1 MNEIILGDAYKLIKD
16 IPDKSVDLIVT
27 DPPYE
32 IEGIHPSG
40 IIKGR
45 YGNSHAKKIKDTDLD
60 KSIDFAILDDFV
72 RVMRKINIYIFCNKE
87 QIIQYLDFFVKK
99 HHCNWEILIWVKENP
114 APFCGTHYLKD
125 KEYCLYFWEQG
136 ADGYIPYDRAKTY
149 FISKTNKADKDDYD
163 HPTIKP
169 IELIKTLIMNSTDK
183 NKRGGVEK
191 NRPIV
196 FDPFVGS
203 GTTCVAAKELGCNY
217 IGFEINENYYK
228 IAVDRL
234 NGVNQKGQIDLFS
247 CQQLDLFNEGD

>member
-1 MNEIILGDAYKLIKD
+1 MTEKWGIDMVNKIILGDAYKLIKEL
-16 IPDKSVDLIVT
+16 PDKSVDLIIT

-87 QIIQYLDFFVKK
+87 QIIQYLDYFVKK

-136 ADGYIPYDRAKTY
+136 ADVYIPYDRAKTY
-149 FISKTNKADKDDYD
+149 FISKTNIADKEDYN

-183 NKRGGVEK
+183 NKRGGGREK
-191 NRPIV
+191 
-196 FDPFVGS
+196 
-203 GTTCVAAKELGCNY
+203 
-217 IGFEINENYYK
+217 
-228 IAVDRL
+228 
-234 NGVNQKGQIDLFS
+234 
-247 CQQLDLFNEGD
+247 

>member
-32 IEGIHPSG
+32 IEGIHESG
-40 IIKGR
+40 ILKGR
-45 YGNSHAKKIKDTDLD
+45 YETSHANKLAETDLD
-60 KSIDFAILDDFV
+60 KGIDLKILDDFV
-72 RVMRKINIYIFCNKE
+72 RVMKKINIYIWCNKE
-87 QIIQYLDFFVKK
+87 QIYDYMTYFVKERR
-99 HHCNWEILIWVKENP
+99 CNFEILIWGKENP

-136 ADGYIPYDRAKTY
+136 AEVYIPFDRAKTY
-149 FISKTNKADKDDYD
+149 FISKTNVADKEDYG

-169 IELIKTLIMNSTDK
+169 IELIKTLIMNSTNK
-183 NKRGGVEK
+183 NKWGGVEE
-191 NRPIV
+191 NRPV
-196 FDPFVGS
+196 VLDPFVGS

-234 NGVNQKGQIDLFS
+234 SGVNQKGQIDLFS
-247 CQQLDLFNEGD
+247 CEQLDLFNEGD

>member
-40 IIKGR
+40 VIKER
-45 YGNSHAKKIKDTDLD
+45 YNTSHAKEINENGLD
-60 KSIDFAILDDFV
+60 QSIDFAILDDFI

-99 HHCNWEILIWVKENP
+99 HRCNWEILIWAKENP

-136 ADGYIPYDRAKTY
+136 ADVYIPYDRAKTY
-149 FISKTNKADKDDYD
+149 FISKINVADKNDYG

-191 NRPIV
+191 NRPVV